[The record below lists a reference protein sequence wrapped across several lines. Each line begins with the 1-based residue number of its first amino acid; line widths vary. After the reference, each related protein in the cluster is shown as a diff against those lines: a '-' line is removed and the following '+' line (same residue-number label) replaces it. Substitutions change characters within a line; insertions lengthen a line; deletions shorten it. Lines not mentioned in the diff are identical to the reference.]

1 MESAIESG
9 FSCTLGVV
17 MGGVAVLSMGFGSA
31 SRGLGNGH
39 SVVCNVFRCFF
50 CSCARAFVQHNKTQ
64 TNKQACFILS
74 AFDYPP
80 VRMALG
86 ERGVMW
92 IYQLRNYDVFSRAA
106 IDIGDLTWL
115 KVYVGNFLFVLMLA
129 VSVSVFLYGVC
140 SSMAVQ
146 ALLDCVLQMACVFI
160 SVACF
165 FTVLKMLVCYLSL

>member
-1 MESAIESG
+1 
-9 FSCTLGVV
+9 
-17 MGGVAVLSMGFGSA
+17 
-31 SRGLGNGH
+31 
-39 SVVCNVFRCFF
+39 
-50 CSCARAFVQHNKTQ
+50 
-64 TNKQACFILS
+64 
-74 AFDYPP
+74 
-80 VRMALG
+80 
-86 ERGVMW
+86 MW
-92 IYQLRNYDVFSRAA
+92 MYQLRNYDVFSRAA

>member
-1 MESAIESG
+1 
-9 FSCTLGVV
+9 
-17 MGGVAVLSMGFGSA
+17 
-31 SRGLGNGH
+31 
-39 SVVCNVFRCFF
+39 
-50 CSCARAFVQHNKTQ
+50 
-64 TNKQACFILS
+64 
-74 AFDYPP
+74 
-80 VRMALG
+80 
-86 ERGVMW
+86 MW

-165 FTVLKMLVCYLSL
+165 LLYLKC